1 MNSYLKEQYS
11 KFEGKNDEKSRHS
24 NPFTST
30 FTGVDHV
37 LTAPMIQVAD
47 YMTENTIDI
56 VKELLENA
64 RRLLAAQVREAER
77 IEGKKAWEEE
87 NDALGGGDYLYRV
100 EFREEW
106 Q

>member
-1 MNSYLKEQYS
+1 MNE
-11 KFEGKNDEKSRHS
+11 D
-24 NPFTST
+24 
-30 FTGVDHV
+30 
-37 LTAPMIQVAD
+37 
-47 YMTENTIDI
+47 TIDI

-77 IEGKKAWEEE
+77 TEREQAWQEE

-100 EFREEW
+100 EFTEEW